1 MKYTDLTQEQKESI
15 SPRLKEMFEE
25 QNELVE
31 NCLWFE
37 NLEIEEKVNEFIKT
51 WCSLNYSYLVD
62 IDENEG
68 QRLRTW
74 IRIYA
79 LKEKIKGYQEGL
91 KVAIKQIDEEIEFLE
106 GKINVKEMTIDA
118 TSLSINIVANSYD
131 EYAHKCFDYEP
142 IIKMIKSRIDAL
154 KAKRDKLQFE
164 VELQ

>member
-1 MKYTDLTQEQKESI
+1 MNYQDLTSEQKESI
-15 SPRLKEMFEE
+15 TKELKEMFEHKIRLE
-25 QNELVE
+25 EIGTLTKGYACGEDFEYYKFSSENQEL
-31 NCLWFE
+31 FY
-37 NLEIEEKVNEFIKT
+37 EKTISE
-51 WCSLNYSYLVD
+51 
-62 IDENEG
+62 
-68 QRLRTW
+68 
-74 IRIYA
+74 
-79 LKEKIKGYQEGL
+79 IKGYQEGL
-91 KVAIKQIDEEIEFLE
+91 KVAIKQIDEESEFLE